1 MSILYIDK
9 SDCVIGKQD
18 NRITVKYK
26 DGMIR
31 TIPVESIDGII
42 LLGHA
47 QVTTQC
53 IQECLKK
60 GISLSY
66 FSKGGHYFG
75 RLSSTG
81 HIKASLQR
89 KQAGLYDQPF
99 ALELSKKIIYA
110 KIHNQIVVLRRYSK
124 STNHNISDI
133 ELHMKSAL
141 RKVNHVK
148 SIEELMG
155 YEGSAAKYYF
165 KGLSICIDDAF
176 KFEGRSKRP
185 PRDAFNSMLSLG
197 YSILINELYGEIEIK
212 GLNAYFGFLHRDAE
226 KYPTLASDM
235 MEEWRAVLID
245 STVMSMIN
253 GHEVYIDEFYS
264 DDGEGVYISKQALNK
279 FIKKLE
285 NKFQI
290 CQKYLDYIDYPVSF
304 RSAISFQMSSLVDAI
319 VHEDVSM
326 YSPIMIR

>member
-26 DGMIR
+26 DGMVR
-31 TIPVESIDGII
+31 TIPVESIDGIT
-42 LLGHA
+42 LLGYA

-99 ALELSKKIIYA
+99 ALELSKKIIFA

-141 RKVNHVK
+141 RKVK
-148 SIEELMG
+148 CET
-155 YEGSAAKYYF
+155 K
-165 KGLSICIDDAF
+165 
-176 KFEGRSKRP
+176 
-185 PRDAFNSMLSLG
+185 
-197 YSILINELYGEIEIK
+197 INQ
-212 GLNAYFGFLHRDAE
+212 N
-226 KYPTLASDM
+226 
-235 MEEWRAVLID
+235 V
-245 STVMSMIN
+245 
-253 GHEVYIDEFYS
+253 
-264 DDGEGVYISKQALNK
+264 
-279 FIKKLE
+279 
-285 NKFQI
+285 
-290 CQKYLDYIDYPVSF
+290 
-304 RSAISFQMSSLVDAI
+304 
-319 VHEDVSM
+319 
-326 YSPIMIR
+326 

>member
-26 DGMIR
+26 DGMVR
-31 TIPVESIDGII
+31 AIPVESIDGIT
-42 LLGHA
+42 LLGYA

-99 ALELSKKIIYA
+99 ALELSKKIIFA

-124 STNHNISDI
+124 STNHKISDI

-141 RKVNHVK
+141 RKVNYVK

-176 KFEGRSKRP
+176 
-185 PRDAFNSMLSLG
+185 NSILSLG
-197 YSILINELYGEIEIK
+197 YSILMNELYGEIEIK

-226 KYPTLASDM
+226 KHPTLASDM

-253 GHEVYIDEFYS
+253 GHEVHIDEFYS
-264 DDGEGVYISKQALNK
+264 DDGEGVYISKKALNK

-285 NKFQI
+285 NKFQV

-319 VHEDVSM
+319 IHEDVSM